1 MDEKPCVFGRL
12 LVGHGF
18 LKHLDNSTR
27 SASARK
33 LAIIRCGQVDRVRE
47 YSLLTAACK
56 KKDYAHTPS
65 RSAECS
71 LSLSLFLL

>member
-56 KKDYAHTPS
+56 KGLCAHSEPVC
-65 RSAECS
+65 RV